1 MVKTKLRG
9 LAYVG
14 SIAQQSGHSLPDVGD
29 NHALRER
36 SAFENLVAKVLL
48 RGACAQ
54 CDILSPELGYEEEK
68 GSVIHL
74 ADVNFAILLEFDCLF
89 TAFRIVYLLG
99 SSQLPSIPRN
109 AINPFPK
116 PYEILQL
123 LSPASRPDS
132 S

>member
-1 MVKTKLRG
+1 MKTKLRG

-54 CDILSPELGYEEEK
+54 CDILSPELGYDEEK

-74 ADVNFAILLEFDCLF
+74 ADVSFTIILEFDCIF
-89 TAFRIVYLLG
+89 TAFRIVFPLAFLC
-99 SSQLPSIPRN
+99 LPVTQYP
-109 AINPFPK
+109 PK
-116 PYEILQL
+116 PNKPLPKTI
-123 LSPASRPDS
+123 
-132 S
+132 